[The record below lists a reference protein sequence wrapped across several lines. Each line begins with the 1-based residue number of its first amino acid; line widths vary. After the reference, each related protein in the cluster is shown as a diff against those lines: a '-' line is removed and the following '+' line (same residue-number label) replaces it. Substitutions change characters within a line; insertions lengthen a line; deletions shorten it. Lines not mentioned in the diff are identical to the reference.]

1 MDIENELVIIQTK
14 KWITDV
20 VIGCNFCPFAAK
32 EVKRNTIHY
41 AVEINKEIA
50 ECLNTFLSECKRLD
64 ENEHIETTL
73 LIFPQSFNRFDDY
86 LNFVLHA
93 GNLLKKKGY
102 EGIYQVASF
111 HPMYYF
117 ANSPM
122 NDAANFTN
130 RSPYPMLH
138 ILREKSIEQALLH
151 YPHPEKIPEN
161 NINFTREKGYAYM
174 AMLRDACLK
183 T

>member
-14 KWITDV
+14 KWITDI

-93 GNLLKKKGY
+93 ENLLKKKGY
-102 EGIYQVASF
+102 EGCLLYT
-111 HPMYYF
+111 
-117 ANSPM
+117 SP
-122 NDAANFTN
+122 
-130 RSPYPMLH
+130 SP
-138 ILREKSIEQALLH
+138 RDRQKS
-151 YPHPEKIPEN
+151 
-161 NINFTREKGYAYM
+161 
-174 AMLRDACLK
+174 
-183 T
+183 

>member
-14 KWITDV
+14 KWITDI

-93 GNLLKKKGY
+93 ENLLKKKGY

-117 ANSPM
+117 GNSPM

-174 AMLRDACLK
+174 TMLRDACLK

>member
-1 MDIENELVIIQTK
+1 MDIENELVIIQKK
-14 KWITDV
+14 KWITDI

-41 AVEINKEIA
+41 AIEHNTEIA

-64 ENEHIETTL
+64 ENENIETTL
-73 LIFPQSFNRFDDY
+73 LIFPQSFKRFDNY
-86 LNFVLHA
+86 LNLVLHA
-93 GNLLKKKGY
+93 ENLLKKKGY

-111 HPMYYF
+111 HPTYFF

-122 NDAANFTN
+122 NDAANFSN

-138 ILREKSIEQALLH
+138 ILREQSIEQALLH

-161 NINFTREKGYAYM
+161 NINFTRE
-174 AMLRDACLK
+174 
-183 T
+183 